1 MSIKRLF
8 FVLII
13 ALACFTGMG
22 FLNPVYAQ
30 ADAGLAEV
38 GQTIK
43 LSGADPRTIAANI
56 INVVLGFLGIIL
68 LGMILYAG
76 FLWMTSGG
84 DQAKVQKAQQI
95 IRNALIGLVIILSAW
110 AIAYY
115 VINVLLKATQDG
127 GGTTG
132 TGPGGCVGP
141 NCFGPGAGSAPFKIA
156 SATPQG
162 DETNPYNTNAKID
175 ISFTQEINSAVI
187 QNWNNYI
194 SVTNEIG
201 QPVAGQWSVMNGG
214 ATWIR
219 FTPQDDCVQ
228 DPNQKCFAINTL
240 YSVSVDKDDF
250 TSANDESLS
259 CGGLYPA
266 CDFKFYI
273 GDQMDAQAP
282 NVTITG
288 LYDYQAFCEDV
299 PYVQIPATA
308 VDNFGISIM
317 EWLEEGTVW
326 GSDGPSGV
334 PTPKEFSSAL
344 DWSTVGKTLKQPYL
358 ISVRSTDID
367 NNTGSKSLHLTVLKD
382 HCCNLVQDADEIEV
396 DCGGAD
402 CLACTGGACSSNA
415 QCVSGVCLNG
425 VCAEQPIITNISPTS
440 GKDGSFVS
448 IWGANF
454 GDTGTS
460 TFLGPPALEA
470 YGPQSC
476 LALGVKT
483 WRNNYILVEV
493 PAGAGS
499 GPIEV
504 YNANSQLSDRTDQ
517 DPGPLLPDFEVNNVE
532 RPGICAVDP
541 ESGKGGISAKLLG
554 AGFGTAPAGRV
565 VGFGATALLGTTQW
579 SNDTIAFNI
588 PTLYAGWYWVG
599 LKNADGTVLSN
610 GVPFQLEAEPPQAD
624 PLISGITPDYGP
636 TGQYVT
642 VVGQRFG
649 WEQGLVKFV
658 DLATNAEINA
668 DTNFP
673 PACGNGMWTN
683 TQIVVKVPTMLDT
696 QGNPI
701 NPLNVGSNPNF
712 RVYIQR
718 NKDAKTSNRIDFLF
732 SNNVLGPGICKINPT
747 GGPTGTV
754 VQMIGERFGADQVA
768 GDQVVFSSVAIAS
781 IYNSWDSNQVDV
793 VVPPT
798 AVTGPA
804 YLQKNNLPESN
815 KVQFLVG
822 DCRDDAGICSA
833 KQICCPNGSCADDKC
848 PAASFSAMY
857 GWQMTTGIVPRA
869 PRVLEYC
876 NLNPQPGD
884 MIPPSPTP
892 WMRQSGGDQ
901 VCVDQAKIG
910 IMFNMPIEGSA
921 TDLRPRFSL
930 KRCTG
935 SGVDP
940 CQTREDVAFTD
951 FNKATIHINGN
962 VDCSAPPTAP
972 DCYDYITFEPAVAL
986 QTSAVY
992 EVYVS
997 DQVRSYGQYGDKMAL
1012 NTACAEPDSG
1022 YCFRFQ
1028 TRNNTALCDLAFVYM
1043 NPYSSA
1049 VEGGGTESFEALPA
1063 AKDGVC
1069 NLLSCKGFN
1078 WSWRTERSNLPT
1090 SLASM
1095 ILPLNTTIY
1104 NGQTYVSCKQSVQA
1118 GDQEASAPPVNV
1130 LAQEVVSSVEG
1141 VADLYIKYL
1150 VPTVIDYSPN
1160 CRTACLNAYIWARF
1174 NTSLDIARIN
1184 AENVEVFECKNENC
1198 LESDIN
1204 PQDNLSVKHGFK
1216 ISAWPETGNTNI
1228 SHLGEMFGTS
1238 IVKANSF
1245 ILIDPR
1251 DYIQTPNNP
1260 PLVLQENKYY
1270 LVRLKGGQSGAIVS
1284 NHQVLLPQT
1293 FIWKFR
1299 TAEGEQA
1306 YCTPERIM
1314 VYPSRAI
1321 ASRIADRELFQS
1333 RVFSSPDECR
1343 ADGQML
1349 LVTSSFE
1356 WSVADL
1362 QIAKYAPF
1370 PPPAHI
1376 DADGALPLGCSSN
1389 CKATGAMGAFGQVA
1403 LCGNDMIETTDTE
1416 YCNPQTTATKA
1427 GLPCMIMPITSGAG
1441 EQCDDKN
1448 DPKCNP
1454 DTCLWRNTPVVNAGT
1469 CGNYVVD
1476 WTQGEMC
1483 DPGLRCFGTN
1493 EGSLIEAGTPCE
1505 SSNQPNNVTQV
1516 ECEAQGGKCEIR
1528 NYLGCSVGCKNLG
1541 SSSVSG
1547 SECGN
1552 GALGYGED
1560 CDQGGDNGQSGCSNN
1575 CLHIGSRAE
1584 VAALCGNG
1592 VLEPGENCEAVNLGG
1607 NLVVPDW
1614 CDPVRCLKFGN
1625 ADFCTQPGET
1635 NCCGDGVVNG
1645 SLGEECDDYN
1655 HLGGDGCSS
1664 SCLKE
1669 GSSWRYNNPSLCG
1682 NGIVETGEACEAG
1695 TGASKASSDVLAP
1708 LFESPNSNPPNLSS
1722 YGSHYGN
1729 GLLDPMQIGEIVG
1742 KGTPDPVTKILATQL
1757 NIKYQSIEAQAVFG
1771 VRCGNVKESDCADP
1785 NTPESY
1791 IYGLDDNG
1799 CCNLR
1804 PKKVSNYPNNGSTDV
1819 CRNTLI
1825 SATFERPMQQNSVLG
1840 NFIIAKAVQAN
1851 DCPEGSVKLSLVES
1865 QTGGFWNWLAGK
1877 WKGLISWIKGEPV
1890 YAQVWCANL
1899 VPGQLRA
1906 SADNKTYSFTLE
1918 NALDQNTSYIV
1929 RFNAD
1934 PDLAD
1939 NEDLAKR
1946 IGIKTQDGVVAL
1958 QDKGDLNTVL
1968 KTWNYT
1974 WEFSTGADI
1983 CTINGILVE
1992 DLHEDHPTYFSKANE
2007 VHDFRAT
2014 ALALNN
2020 GKIEKISPVAEYNW
2034 QWSTWISNNT
2044 EVADISGAM
2053 LVSGAISE
2061 TKISSKEKNGTAIIN
2076 VAIEITS
2083 NTIGG
2088 TEQLTSSQIIWG
2100 ALPIIVMICDNPW
2113 PELSMVPFRD
2123 MQDSPTLAG
2132 SIFEAGPYFNF
2143 QTMYCRDGAGGL
2155 LPELEVNFIP
2165 PTLVD
2170 SVQGI
2175 LRQYLLTFKDPA
2187 YKSDGIGIRIM
2198 SNMYHDTLKEW
2209 YSRQGFVGNP
2219 QSLEVDGY
2227 EALHDGSTVYIGF
2240 PNTNPSSPD
2249 KNIYQNIF
2257 VVSRNV
2263 NAFDQTGNIFDQLVE
2278 NLAFNINFEKDNS
2291 NICVYAGN
2299 GIPYAYEFE
2308 SKVIDGYQMIQGKPV
2323 VCTAD
2328 WDCSKIKP
2336 GLKCASYKFK
2346 LRRDMIRLRDFKTMA
2361 QSLFDFYSLNGYYP
2375 RLSEGTYLYGRT
2387 NSRWPSWD
2395 EALGPALGLGEDI
2408 PKDPVNRFV
2417 SCGFCRDNTAGV
2429 LTQYPCT
2436 LDSDCPL
2443 STYSCEPKDDFDPQ
2457 TCWNVAE
2464 RKFWCPSDPLESRLY
2479 SFHSM
2484 DGGRRFELAANFEL
2498 PPDSQTS
2505 QKDWWYPE
2513 YPTEVKACYTDSNIS
2528 AGRWCESDDDCKA
2541 CANPKDTVNC
2551 TVSAPAGSCRPLGR
2565 FKYLDVC
2572 EIGLFTEGGVCGD
2585 GSVGMICVGGG
2596 KNGLGC
2602 KVNEDCP
2609 NGACQNEVCELGQTK
2624 PATCTLPGGGAGTK
2638 LQVCEA
2644 CLSWADD
2651 PKVSMCFENKKCGN
2665 GRIDGT
2671 CLTGQYTGLTCQND
2685 QDCEDVNGPHA
2696 CNITEVCDDGIL
2708 NGTYG
2713 HCSVDCDGIDKYCGN
2728 SQLDAGE
2735 TCDRGSGPGGNGVWC
2750 QLPFEGG
2757 CYSYLNIASVSLGD
2771 TCATDCKGKAPYCG
2785 DGKVYPDPS
2794 LEECDGNILIN
2805 ANKLCVAGENKDQ
2818 PCQTSS
2824 DCNYAGTL
2832 ACTGGDVCGGCPGSN
2847 YLSCENVTVGRCAT
2861 GAKICASP
2869 WSLTSSDFFNNSNN
2883 TKNNYKVCYT
2893 DKDCTAGLKCV
2904 ALSQAG
2910 GEYGGCT
2917 NNDQCST
2924 TRDAGFCR
2932 QYDTAHVRK
2941 CNPPGNVSDQCK
2953 YELEWSDCL
2962 PQKYCGDGVR
2972 DSILDANGNETNEEC
2987 DEGSA
2992 NSYLGACLPN
3002 CKKNVCGDGYLRLN
3016 VEECDNGLNN
3026 GQNVCKA
3033 PYQSSCNDCTTQ
3045 CRNMTASGGYCGN
3058 DIREA
3063 SEQCDGNIEITQS
3076 SLPAGNY
3083 ILPEQLAS
3091 SMDSVKDFVGSVC
3104 SNPPCKIMKE
3114 EPSVT
3119 CQQLGFDFALNSSF
3133 YNTIRVLD
3141 YSKLGTFVPKVVQ
3154 DYTNSGIP
3162 VTYNNSLVAVKSPLL
3177 AYQAGNLLLRL
3188 MLECEVV
3195 GLYENNGKMETFFK
3209 PQNEWPSLSS
3219 YWSCVKGVEQNYP
3232 GIFKIEAQTNDKPV
3246 CASNC
3251 ALSGCGRCIEEPGDY
3266 AYKGKLVQPSILGF
3280 GQPIA
3285 IKNARI
3291 TLLYNGIIVSQVFT
3305 DDKGKFAFNNLN
3317 NRFECDQ
3324 YQLIIEGLS
3333 ATNGAD
3339 CLKDKVYYSDEFSSQ
3354 EVDPEN
3360 IFEIS
3365 CGGLKW
3371 FKHILYEQQ
3380 NDPIFQAYMIMP

>member
-8 FVLII
+8 CVLII
-13 ALACFTGMG
+13 SLACFTAMG
-22 FLNPVYAQ
+22 FLSPAFAQ
-30 ADAGLAEV
+30 VDAGLAEV

-43 LSGADPRTIAANI
+43 LSGTDPRTMAANI

-84 DQAKVQKAQQI
+84 DQAKVQKAQKI

-141 NCFGPGAGSAPFKIA
+141 NCFGPGAGSAPFRIA

-162 DETNPYNTNAKID
+162 DETKPYNTNAKID
-175 ISFTQEINSAVI
+175 ITFTREINSAVI
-187 QNWNNYI
+187 QNWTNYI
-194 SVTNEIG
+194 SVTDEAG
-201 QPVAGQWSVMNGG
+201 QPVAGQWSVMNSG

-250 TSANDESLS
+250 TSANGEPLS

-266 CDFKFYI
+266 CDFQFYI
-273 GDQMDAQAP
+273 GDQMDSEAP
-282 NVTITG
+282 KVTITG

-299 PYVQIPATA
+299 PYVQVPATA
-308 VDNFGISIM
+308 VDNFGVSVM

-326 GSDGPSGV
+326 SSDGSSGT
-334 PTPKEFSSAL
+334 PTPKEFSSAA
-344 DWSTVGKTLKQPYL
+344 DWSTVGKVLKQPYL
-358 ISVRSTDID
+358 ISVRAADID
-367 NNTGSKSLHLTVLKD
+367 NNTGSRSLHLTVLRD
-382 HCCNLVQDADEIEV
+382 HCCNNTQDADELGV

-402 CLACTGGACSSNA
+402 CLACTGGVCNSNV
-415 QCVSGVCLNG
+415 QCASGVCLNG

-483 WRNNYILVEV
+483 WRDNYILVEV

-499 GPIEV
+499 GPIQV

-517 DPGPLLPDFEVNNVE
+517 DPGPLLPDFEVNDVE
-532 RPGICAVDP
+532 RPGICAIDP
-541 ESGKGGISAKLLG
+541 ESGKGGVSAKLLG
-554 AGFGTAPAGRV
+554 AGFGTAPAGRL
-565 VGFGATALLGTTQW
+565 VGFGAKTLLGTTQW
-579 SNDTIAFNI
+579 SNDTVAFNV

-624 PLISGITPDYGP
+624 PVISAITPDYGP

-673 PACGNGMWTN
+673 PACGSGLWTD

-701 NPLNVGSNPNF
+701 NPLNVGSTPNF
-712 RVYIQR
+712 RVYVQR
-718 NKDAKTSNRIDFLF
+718 NKDGKTSNRVDFLF

-747 GGPTGTV
+747 GGPTGIV
-754 VQMIGERFGADQVA
+754 VQMTGERFGADQAA
-768 GDQVVFSSVAIAS
+768 GDQVVYSLAAIAGT
-781 IYNSWDSNQVDV
+781 YNSWDNNQVRT
-793 VVPPT
+793 VVPAT
-798 AVTGPA
+798 AVTGPV
-804 YLQKNNLPESN
+804 YLEKNNLPKSN
-815 KVQFLVG
+815 EVQFLVG

-833 KQICCPNGSCADDKC
+833 KQICCPDGSCADGQC
-848 PAASFSAMY
+848 STASFSAMY

-884 MIPPSPTP
+884 KIPPSPTP
-892 WMRQSGGDQ
+892 WVRQSGGDQ

-910 IMFNMPIEGSA
+910 IMFNMPIEGTA
-921 TDLRPRFSL
+921 VELRPRFSL

-935 SGVDP
+935 TGVDP
-940 CQTREDVAFTD
+940 CQTREDVLFTD
-951 FNKATIHINGN
+951 FNKTTIHINGN
-962 VDCSAPPTAP
+962 VDCSAPPEAP
-972 DCYDYITFEPAVAL
+972 DCYDYITFEPADTL

-997 DQVRSYGQYGDKMAL
+997 DQIRSYGQYGDKMAL
-1012 NTACAEPDSG
+1012 NASCAEPDSG

-1028 TRNNTALCDLAFVYM
+1028 TRNNTNLCDLSFVYLS
-1043 NPYSSA
+1043 PYSAA
-1049 VEGGGTESFEALPA
+1049 VEGGGTQSYEALPA

-1078 WSWRTERSNLPT
+1078 WSWRTERDSLPT

-1095 ILPLNTTIY
+1095 MLPLNTTVY
-1104 NGQTYVSCKQSVQA
+1104 NGQTYVSCKQTVQA
-1118 GDQEASAPPVNV
+1118 GDQEASNPPVNV
-1130 LAQEVVSSVEG
+1130 VTRELVSSIEG
-1141 VADLYIKYL
+1141 IADLYIKYL
-1150 VPTVIDYSPN
+1150 VPAVIDYSPN
-1160 CRTACLNAYIWARF
+1160 CNTACLNAYVWARF
-1174 NTSLDIARIN
+1174 NTSLDITRLN
-1184 AENVEVFECKNENC
+1184 AENVEVFACKNENC

-1204 PQDNLSVKHGFK
+1204 PQDNLSLKHGFK
-1216 ISAWPETGNTNI
+1216 ISAWPETGNTNTNL
-1228 SHLGEMFGTS
+1228 LGEMFGTS
-1238 IVKANSF
+1238 TIKTNSF

-1251 DYIQTPNNP
+1251 DYNLNPNNP

-1270 LVRLKGGQSGAIVS
+1270 LVRLKGGQPGSIVS
-1284 NHQVLLPQT
+1284 SHQVSLPQT
-1293 FIWKFR
+1293 FTWKFR
-1299 TAEGEQA
+1299 TAEGERA
-1306 YCTPERIM
+1306 YCSPERIM

-1333 RVFSSPDECR
+1333 RIFSSPDECR
-1343 ADGQML
+1343 SDGQML
-1349 LVTSSFE
+1349 LVTSSFD
-1356 WSVADL
+1356 WSIDDL
-1362 QIAKYAPF
+1362 QIVKYAPF

-1376 DADGALPLGCSSN
+1376 DADGVLPQGCSFN

-1403 LCGNDMIETTDTE
+1403 LCGNGVIETTDTV
-1416 YCNPQTTATKA
+1416 YCNPQTKVTKA
-1427 GLPCMIMPITSGAG
+1427 GLPCMIMPVSSGAG

-1454 DTCLWRNTPVVNAGT
+1454 NTCLWRNTPVVNAGT
-1469 CGNYVVD
+1469 CGNYVID
-1476 WTQGEMC
+1476 WAQGEMC
-1483 DPGLRCFGTN
+1483 DPGLRCFGTS
-1493 EGSLIEAGTPCE
+1493 EGASIAAGTPCE
-1505 SSNQPNNVTQV
+1505 SPNQPNNVTQA

-1528 NYLGCSVGCKNLG
+1528 NYQGCSVGCKNLG
-1541 SSSVSG
+1541 SSSVPG

-1552 GALGYGED
+1552 GDLGYGED
-1560 CDQGGDNGQSGCSNN
+1560 CDQGSANGQSGCSNN

-1592 VLEPGENCEAVNLGG
+1592 ILEPGENCEAVNLGG

-1614 CDPVRCLKFGN
+1614 CDPIRCLKLGN
-1625 ADFCTQPGET
+1625 PNFCTQPGET

-1645 SLGEECDDYN
+1645 SLGEECDDFN
-1655 HLGGDGCSS
+1655 RLAGDGCSP

-1669 GSSWRYNNPSLCG
+1669 GSSWKYANPSLCG

-1695 TGASKASSDVLAP
+1695 TGAVKASSDVLAP
-1708 LFESPNSNPPNLSS
+1708 LFEGPNPNPPNLSA

-1757 NIKYQSIEAQAVFG
+1757 NIKYQSIEAKAVFG
-1771 VRCGNVKESDCADP
+1771 VRCGNVKESDCAAP

-1804 PKKVSNYPNNGSTDV
+1804 PKKVSNYPVNGSTGV

-1825 SATFERPMQQNSVLG
+1825 SATFERPMQQATVLG
-1840 NFIIAKAVQAN
+1840 NFILAKAVQAN

-1865 QTGGFWNWLAGK
+1865 QAGGFWNWLVNK
-1877 WKGLISWIKGEPV
+1877 WKGLIGWIKGEPV

-1906 SADNKTYSFTLE
+1906 SADSKTYNFTLQ
-1918 NALDQNTSYIV
+1918 NALDPNTSYIV

-1946 IGIKTQDGVVAL
+1946 IGIKTLDGVVAL

-1974 WEFSTGADI
+1974 WEFTTGADI

-2007 VHDFRAT
+2007 EHDFRAT

-2020 GKIEKISPVAEYNW
+2020 GTIEKVSPVDEYNW
-2034 QWSTWISNNT
+2034 QWSTWVSNNPV
-2044 EVADISGAM
+2044 VADISGAM
-2053 LVSGAISE
+2053 LVSGAVSE
-2061 TKISSKEKNGTAIIN
+2061 TKISSKEKNGSAIIN
-2076 VAIEITS
+2076 AAIEITS

-2088 TEQLTSSQIIWG
+2088 TEQLASSQIVWG
-2100 ALPIIVMICDNPW
+2100 ALPVIVMICDNPW
-2113 PELSMVPFRD
+2113 PELSRVPFRD

-2143 QTMYCRDGAGGL
+2143 QTMYCRDGQAGL

-2165 PTLVD
+2165 QTLVD
-2170 SVQGI
+2170 SAQGI
-2175 LRQYLLTFKDPA
+2175 LRQYLLTFRDPS

-2219 QSLEVDGY
+2219 QSFEVDGY
-2227 EALHDGSTVYIGF
+2227 EALRDGSTVYIGF

-2257 VVSRNV
+2257 VISRNV

-2278 NLAFNINFEKDNS
+2278 NLAFNINFEKDNA
-2291 NICVYAGN
+2291 NICVDQQGL
-2299 GIPYAYEFE
+2299 PYAYEFE
-2308 SKVIDGYQMIQGKPV
+2308 SKVVDGYQLTQGKPV
-2323 VCTAD
+2323 VCAAD
-2328 WDCSKIKP
+2328 WDCGKIKP
-2336 GLKCASYKFK
+2336 GLKCASFKSK
-2346 LRRDMIRLRDFKTMA
+2346 LRRDMIRLRDFKVMA
-2361 QSLFDFYSLNGYYP
+2361 QSLFNYYNLNNYYP

-2395 EALGPALGLGEDI
+2395 EALGPALGLSKEI

-2417 SCGFCRDNTAGV
+2417 SCGFCRDNVAGV
-2429 LTQYPCT
+2429 LTEYPCT

-2443 STYSCEPKDDFDPQ
+2443 STYSCVPKDDYDPQ
-2457 TCWNVAE
+2457 TCWNAGE
-2464 RKFWCPSDPLESRLY
+2464 RKFWCPNSPLESRLY

-2484 DGGRRFELAANFEL
+2484 DGGRRFELAANFEF
-2498 PPDSQTS
+2498 PPNPTD
-2505 QKDWWYPE
+2505 QKNWWYPE

-2528 AGRWCESDDDCKA
+2528 DGRWCESDDDCKA
-2541 CANPKDTVNC
+2541 CANPKDTFNC
-2551 TVSAPAGSCRPLGR
+2551 TVAAPAGSCRPLGR
-2565 FKYLDVC
+2565 FKYKDVC
-2572 EIGLFTEGGVCGD
+2572 EISLFTEGGVCGD
-2585 GSVGMICVGGG
+2585 GAVGMICVGGE

-2602 KVNEDCP
+2602 KVSQDCP
-2609 NGACQNEVCELGQTK
+2609 GGSCQNEVCELGQTK
-2624 PATCTLPGGGAGTK
+2624 PAACTLSGGAPGTK
-2638 LQVCEA
+2638 LQVCES
-2644 CLSWADD
+2644 CLKWVDD
-2651 PKVSMCFENKKCGN
+2651 PKVSKCFENNKCGN
-2665 GRIDGT
+2665 GRIDGV
-2671 CLTGQYTGLTCQND
+2671 CAAGQYAGLTCQTN
-2685 QDCEDVNGPHA
+2685 QDCEDVNGPQA
-2696 CNITEVCDDGIL
+2696 CDITEEVCDDGIL

-2713 HCSVDCDGIDKYCGN
+2713 HCSLNCDGIDKYCGN
-2728 SQLDAGE
+2728 GQLDAGE
-2735 TCDRGSGPGGNGVWC
+2735 TCDRGSGPGGNGAWC
-2750 QLPFEGG
+2750 QLPYEGG
-2757 CYSYLNIASVSLGD
+2757 CYDYLNIAGVSLGN
-2771 TCATDCKGKAPYCG
+2771 TCATDCKGQAPYCG
-2785 DGKVYPDPS
+2785 DGKVYPDPA

-2818 PCQTSS
+2818 PCQTSA

-2832 ACTGGDVCGGCPGSN
+2832 ACTGGDVCGGCPGST
-2847 YLSCENVTVGRCAT
+2847 YQSCENVTVGRCAT
-2861 GAKICASP
+2861 GAKVCAST
-2869 WSLTSSDFFNNSNN
+2869 WSLTSSDFFSDPNN
-2883 TKNNYKVCYT
+2883 TKSNYKVCYT
-2893 DKDCTAGLKCV
+2893 DKDCTGGLKCV
-2904 ALSQAG
+2904 SLSQAG

-2941 CNPPGNVSDQCK
+2941 CNPPGDVDNQCK
-2953 YELEWSDCL
+2953 YELTWSDCL

-2987 DEGSA
+2987 DDGSA

-3033 PYQSSCNDCTTQ
+3033 PYQSSCNDCSLQ
-3045 CRNMTASGGYCGN
+3045 CKNVTASGGYCGN
-3058 DIREA
+3058 SIKES
-3063 SEQCDGNIEITQS
+3063 SEQCDGNVEITQA
-3076 SLPAGNY
+3076 SLPAGTY

-3091 SMDSVKDFVGSVC
+3091 SMDSIKDYVGSVC
-3104 SNPPCKIMKE
+3104 ANPPCEIMKE
-3114 EPSVT
+3114 SPSVT

-3133 YNTIRVLD
+3133 YNAIRVLD
-3141 YSKLGTFVPKVVQ
+3141 YAKLNTFTPKVVQ
-3154 DYTNSGIP
+3154 DALNSGIN
-3162 VTYNNSLVAVKSPLL
+3162 VTYNYSILKFNTPGYHLDES
-3177 AYQAGNLLLRL
+3177 GLLLRL
-3188 MLECEVV
+3188 FLECGTV
-3195 GLYENNGKMETFFK
+3195 GLYENSGKLETLWK

-3219 YWSCVKGVEQNYP
+3219 YWSCVKSVEQNYP
-3232 GIFKIEAQTNDKPV
+3232 GIFKLEAQANDKPV

-3251 ALSGCGRCIEEPGDY
+3251 SLSGCGRCIEEPGTY
-3266 AYKGKLVQPSILGF
+3266 QYKGKIMSPGLLFTSPPVPVV
-3280 GQPIA
+3280 
-3285 IKNARI
+3285 NARV
-3291 TLLYNGIIVSQVFT
+3291 TLQYNGLIISQAFT
-3305 DDKGKFAFNNLN
+3305 NENGEFSFYGLN
-3317 NRFECDQ
+3317 NRSECGK
-3324 YQLIIEGLS
+3324 YRLILEGLS
-3333 ATNGAD
+3333 ISSPETA
-3339 CLKDKVYYSDEFSSQ
+3339 CLKDKIYYSDYFGVA
-3354 EVDPEN
+3354 EVDPQN
-3360 IFEIS
+3360 IFEMS
-3365 CGGLKW
+3365 CSSFKWLKVYQ
-3371 FKHILYEQQ
+3371 IQ
-3380 NDPIFQAYMIMP
+3380 NDPVFQPYLFMINP